1 MDSRYIIENVA
12 ACSGIQWSVI
22 ALWKYTPLITTPD
35 KDILA
40 LH

>member
-1 MDSRYIIENVA
+1 MGSRDIIEDVA
-12 ACSGIQWSVI
+12 VCSGIQWSVI
-22 ALWKYTPLITTPD
+22 SSWKCTPLITTPD